1 MAAPL
6 MDKRGGTV
14 WVVNFMQVRHLV
26 HISKMFNKIKVACT
40 PVGCRNER
48 YRQKEASSVSV
59 NDIML
64 DAHFLFFYFPLSC
77 VSLHVFPQ
85 GRLKDRWC
93 MLSRFSHV

>member
-26 HISKMFNKIKVACT
+26 DIFKMFNKIKVACT
-40 PVGCRNER
+40 PVGCRNEI
-48 YRQKEASSVSV
+48 YRQKGEASSVSV

-64 DAHFLFFYFPLSC
+64 DAHFLFSLFHFLACPSMSFPRDDSKTDGAC
-77 VSLHVFPQ
+77 
-85 GRLKDRWC
+85 
-93 MLSRFSHV
+93 